1 MKCVFRLLGHGHS
14 HKGFTLIEVVIAT
27 FLLGVAILALASLT
41 VSAIKGNAVSK
52 RVTTG
57 STLAKDQIEFLRS
70 QAQIGDTEFNG
81 ITSTAWAA
89 VSGFAGYER
98 RQIVT
103 STVGNSLCTAAK
115 TPNACCTG
123 SAAGKCPDHK
133 DVSVEVRWQSQGAY
147 RDVKLSTII
156 TQF

>member
-1 MKCVFRLLGHGHS
+1 MKQVLRVWGCR
-14 HKGFTLIEVVIAT
+14 KNQRGFTLLEIVIAM
-27 FLLGVAILALASLT
+27 FLLGVAILALVSLT
-41 VSAIKGNAVSK
+41 TSVIKGNAVSK
-52 RVTTG
+52 KVTTG

-70 QAQIGDTEFNG
+70 RAQIGDTEFNG

-123 SAAGKCPDHK
+123 TAAGKCPNYK
-133 DVSVEVRWQSQGAY
+133 NVSVEVRWLSQGTY
-147 RDVKLSTII
+147 RDVKLNTII